1 MAKAKMSLL
10 IGKQLETG
18 FPYNLVMPVDQ
29 LNGYSFC
36 GSNATLW
43 AEHAGDPNYNLLN
56 QCCLK
61 MNSGNPAELGFT
73 TISQKT
79 MDYMIMEGPGRQ
91 DFVRFWRLV
100 AEAVKVRTGR
110 TVYDVVFNLVHPVDI

>member
-1 MAKAKMSLL
+1 
-10 IGKQLETG
+10 
-18 FPYNLVMPVDQ
+18 MPVDQ
-29 LNGYSFC
+29 LGGYSFC

-79 MDYMIMEGPGRQ
+79 MDYMIMDGPGRQ
-91 DFVRFWRLV
+91 DFVRFWRLM
-100 AEAVKVRTGR
+100 AEAVKVRTGC
-110 TVYDVVFNLVHPVDI
+110 VFFVLLLIFETSSACGYVTISHSPYIDRLEISIASSC

>member
-1 MAKAKMSLL
+1 
-10 IGKQLETG
+10 
-18 FPYNLVMPVDQ
+18 MPVDQ

-79 MDYMIMEGPGRQ
+79 MDYMIMDGPGRQ
-91 DFVRFWRLV
+91 DFVRFWRLM
-100 AEAVKVRTGR
+100 AEAVKVHTGR
-110 TVYDVVFNLVHPVDI
+110 TVNDVFFGTSC

>member
-1 MAKAKMSLL
+1 MSLL

-29 LNGYSFC
+29 LGGYSFC

-79 MDYMIMEGPGRQ
+79 MDYMIMEGPGRK
-91 DFVRFWRLV
+91 DFVRFWRLM
-100 AEAVKVRTGR
+100 AEAVKVGTGR
-110 TVYDVVFNLVHPVDI
+110 TVNDVFFGTSS

>member
-1 MAKAKMSLL
+1 
-10 IGKQLETG
+10 
-18 FPYNLVMPVDQ
+18 MPVDQ
-29 LNGYSFC
+29 LGGYSFC

-56 QCCLK
+56 QCCLQ

-79 MDYMIMEGPGRQ
+79 MDYMIMDGPGRQ
-91 DFVRFWRLV
+91 DFVRFWRLM
-100 AEAVKVRTGR
+100 AEAVKVRTGC
-110 TVYDVVFNLVHPVDI
+110 VFLVFLLIFETSACGYVTISHSPYIDRLEISIGSSY

>member
-1 MAKAKMSLL
+1 
-10 IGKQLETG
+10 
-18 FPYNLVMPVDQ
+18 MPVDQ
-29 LNGYSFC
+29 LGGYSFC

-79 MDYMIMEGPGRQ
+79 MDYVIMEGPGRQ
-91 DFVRFWRLV
+91 DFVRFWRLM
-100 AEAVKVRTGR
+100 AEAVKVCTGR
-110 TVYDVVFNLVHPVDI
+110 TVNDVFFGTFC